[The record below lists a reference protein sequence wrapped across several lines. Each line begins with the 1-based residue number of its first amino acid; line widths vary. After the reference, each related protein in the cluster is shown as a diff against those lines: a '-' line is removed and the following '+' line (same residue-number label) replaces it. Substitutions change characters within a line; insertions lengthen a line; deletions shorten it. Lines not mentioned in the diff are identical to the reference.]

1 MVAAPMAVPV
11 VADSGADGASSS
23 AVTWSAIIA
32 GGVTAA
38 AVSFILFVLGTGLGL
53 SAVSPWSSDMGTAT
67 ALGVGTL
74 VWLVVTQW
82 VASGLGGYLTGRLR
96 TRWVTLHT
104 DEVFFRDTAHGFLAW
119 AVATLLTAALFAS
132 VMTAVVAGAASTAGT
147 VLGGAAQG
155 AAQGASQAADSDA
168 TSPGSGYFVDML
180 FRSDRPAAPGTQR
193 DSRGESQRIL
203 LTALADGEVSAEDR
217 AYLARLVATET
228 GLSQQEAEQRVDGVI
243 AQANAAVQD
252 AKQVAEDARK
262 AAATLALVTFLS
274 LLIGAF
280 IACVAAA
287 LGGRERDDIETR
299 YAAR

>member
-11 VADSGADGASSS
+11 VAESSADVGSSS

-32 GGVTAA
+32 GGVAAA
-38 AVSFILFVLGTGLGL
+38 AVSFILFVLGAGLGL
-53 SAVSPWSSDMGTAT
+53 SVVSPWSGDAGTVT

-96 TRWVTLHT
+96 TRWNIHT

-132 VMTAVVAGAASTAGT
+132 AMTAVVAGTASSATT
-147 VLGGAAQG
+147 MLGGAAQG
-155 AAQGASQAADSDA
+155 AAEGASQSADEA
-168 TSPGSGYFVDML
+168 LPGTAYFVDTL
-180 FRSDRPAAPGTQR
+180 FRSDRPAAGAAGR
-193 DSRGESQRIL
+193 DAARGESERIL
-203 LTALADGEVSAEDR
+203 LRSMADGSLSPEDKTH
-217 AYLARLVATET
+217 LAQVVAAQT
-228 GLSQQEAEQRVDGVI
+228 GLSQPEAEQRVDQVMGQVT
-243 AQANAAVQD
+243 AAVEQ
-252 AKQVAEDARK
+252 AKQVADDARQ
-262 AAATLALVTFLS
+262 AAATLALVLFLS

-280 IACVAAA
+280 VACVAAA

>member
-11 VADSGADGASSS
+11 VAESADVGSSS

-32 GGVTAA
+32 GGVAAA
-38 AVSFILFVLGTGLGL
+38 AVSFILFVLGAGLGL
-53 SAVSPWSSDMGTAT
+53 SVVSPWSSDAGTVT

-96 TRWVTLHT
+96 TRWNIHT

-132 VMTAVVAGAASTAGT
+132 AMSAVVAGTVSSATT
-147 VLGGAAQG
+147 VLSGAAQG
-155 AAQGASQAADSDA
+155 AAEGASQPTDEA
-168 TSPGSGYFVDML
+168 SPGMAYFVDTL
-180 FRSDRPAAPGTQR
+180 FRSERPAAGAAGR
-193 DSRGESQRIL
+193 DAARGESERIL
-203 LTALADGEVSAEDR
+203 LRSMADGSISPEDK
-217 AYLARLVATET
+217 AHLAQVVAAQT
-228 GLSQQEAEQRVDGVI
+228 GLSQPEAEQRVDQVMGQVT
-243 AQANAAVQD
+243 AAVEQ
-252 AKQVAEDARK
+252 AKQVADDARQ
-262 AAATLALVTFLS
+262 AAATLALVLFLS

-280 IACVAAA
+280 VACVAAA

>member
-11 VADSGADGASSS
+11 VAESADVGSSS

-32 GGVTAA
+32 GGVAAA
-38 AVSFILFVLGTGLGL
+38 AVSFILFVLGAGLGL
-53 SAVSPWSSDMGTAT
+53 SVVSPWSSDAGTVT

-96 TRWVTLHT
+96 TRWNIHT

-132 VMTAVVAGAASTAGT
+132 AMTAVVGGT
-147 VLGGAAQG
+147 VSSATTVLSGAAQG
-155 AAQGASQAADSDA
+155 AAEGASQPADEA
-168 TSPGSGYFVDML
+168 SPGMAYFVDTL
-180 FRSDRPAAPGTQR
+180 FRSERPAAGAAGR
-193 DSRGESQRIL
+193 DAARGESERIL
-203 LTALADGEVSAEDR
+203 LRSMADGSISPEDK
-217 AYLARLVATET
+217 AHLAQMVAAQT
-228 GLSQQEAEQRVDGVI
+228 GLSQPEAEQRVDQVMGQVT
-243 AQANAAVQD
+243 AAVEQ
-252 AKQVAEDARK
+252 AKQVADDARQ
-262 AAATLALVTFLS
+262 AAATLALVLFLS

-280 IACVAAA
+280 VACVAAA